1 MKNMSSDS
9 GVLLNF
15 RDSPDVVNQIEELV
29 MRGIF
34 PSRSECLRA
43 AVGELLEQYAVTS
56 NAKKVTINV
65 PNKML
70 EWALINLIAPG
81 YDLNMESLLNR
92 LLKEHIQNKLA
103 ERQRMEERKK
113 EILRKR
119 SELQMLEDE
128 QEYNLFS

>member
-1 MKNMSSDS
+1 MSSDS

-56 NAKKVTINV
+56 NAKKVNINV
-65 PNKML
+65 PNKMH
-70 EWALINLIAPG
+70 EWALLNIIGPG
-81 YDLNMESLLNR
+81 YELNMESLLNR
-92 LLKEHIQNKLA
+92 LLSEHIEKTLTA
-103 ERQRMEERKK
+103 RQRVKERKR
-113 EILRKR
+113 EIIKKRAELR
-119 SELQMLEDE
+119 ELEDDNRYE
-128 QEYNLFS
+128 MFE